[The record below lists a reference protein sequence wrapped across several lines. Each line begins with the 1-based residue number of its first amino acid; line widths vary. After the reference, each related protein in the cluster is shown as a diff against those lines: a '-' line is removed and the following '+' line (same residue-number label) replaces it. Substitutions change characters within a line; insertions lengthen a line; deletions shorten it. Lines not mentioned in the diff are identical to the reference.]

1 MIYGLLNGRIRNGLY
16 NGLGMYNVL
25 HFTINKF
32 IITNSQL
39 PMGFIIPMG
48 SINLDKFHHDLTVLP
63 KPGIMVKKGNHPQM
77 AQHFRLVNYYN
88 FSRYMVILLDYYGKP
103 LFLMGKLTISMA
115 IFNSYGINVSA
126 VPRQTE
132 LAKVISECAG
142 PEAAWRQLP
151 KESAPREVGVRSGA
165 GCRAFEE
172 RPFARGRNGE
182 CAVGGWGE
190 KVWGEN

>member
-1 MIYGLLNGRIRNGLY
+1 MKY
-16 NGLGMYNVL
+16 
-25 HFTINKF
+25 H
-32 IITNSQL
+32 
-39 PMGFIIPMG
+39 
-48 SINLDKFHHDLTVLP
+48 
-63 KPGIMVKKGNHPQM
+63 
-77 AQHFRLVNYYN
+77 
-88 FSRYMVILLDYYGKP
+88 ILLDDIPTLYWMKY
-103 LFLMGKLTISMA
+103 LM
-115 IFNSYGINVSA
+115 VSA

-182 CAVGGWGE
+182 CAIGGWGE
-190 KVWGEN
+190 NVRGEN